1 MYIFLSCFKIYNI
14 HKSLKVSV
22 SETLLIIMA
31 KWPRFGSCKTRL
43 SKDIGKR
50 NALRI
55 QNKMLNHTL
64 SVSNYLK
71 DQQITEISMAI
82 TGIGLNSSKRWC
94 KDLGINH
101 FYFQGKGCLGEK
113 MKRQI
118 FKSQRN
124 SKNYQKKNIIF
135 IGTDL
140 PNLSHMDIVKTISK
154 LEKKDV
160 ILGPSNDGGYWLIAF
175 SQRFISKNNYLPF
188 INIEW
193 SNNDVLKRTIDN
205 LSQQK
210 IKIDFLDTKVDIDTI
225 KDIEQR
231 G

>member
-1 MYIFLSCFKIYNI
+1 M
-14 HKSLKVSV
+14 

-43 SKDIGKR
+43 SKDIGKN
-50 NALRI
+50 NALRV
-55 QNKMLNHTL
+55 QNKMLIHTL
-64 SVSNYLK
+64 SVSTYLK
-71 DQQITEISMAI
+71 EQEIAEISIAI
-82 TGIGLNSSKRWC
+82 TGIGLKSCKRWC
-94 KDLGINH
+94 KDIGINN

-118 FKSQRN
+118 FKAQRN
-124 SKNYQKKNIIF
+124 SRNYKKKNIIF

-140 PNLSHMDIVKTISK
+140 PNLSHKDIVKTIFE

-188 INIEW
+188 INIQW
-193 SNNDVLKRTIDN
+193 SSNDVLKKTIDN

-210 IKIDFLDTKVDIDTI
+210 TKIDFLNTKIDIDTLH
-225 KDIEQR
+225 DIDQR
-231 G
+231 V

>member
-1 MYIFLSCFKIYNI
+1 
-14 HKSLKVSV
+14 
-22 SETLLIIMA
+22 MA

-43 SKDIGKR
+43 SKDIGKK
-50 NALRI
+50 NALKI
-55 QNKMLNHTL
+55 QTKMLNHTL

-71 DQQITEISMAI
+71 KQEIAEISIAI

-94 KDLGINH
+94 KDIGINN
-101 FYFQGKGCLGEK
+101 FSFQGKGCLGEK
-113 MKRQI
+113 MKRLI
-118 FKSQRN
+118 NNSQRN
-124 SKNYQKKNIIF
+124 SRNHMKKNIVF

-160 ILGPSNDGGYWLIAF
+160 IFGPSNDGGYWLIAF

-188 INIEW
+188 INIKW
-193 SNNDVLKRTIDN
+193 SSKDVLKQTINN

-210 IKIDFLDTKVDIDTI
+210 IKIDYLNTKIDIDTLS
-225 KDIEQR
+225 DIDQR

>member
-1 MYIFLSCFKIYNI
+1 
-14 HKSLKVSV
+14 
-22 SETLLIIMA
+22 MA

-43 SKDIGKR
+43 SKDIGKN

-64 SVSNYLK
+64 SVSKYLK
-71 DQQITEISMAI
+71 DQELVEISIAI

-94 KDLGINH
+94 NNLGINH
-101 FYFQGKGCLGEK
+101 FYFQGKGCLGER

-118 FKSQRN
+118 FKSLRN
-124 SKNYQKKNIIF
+124 SKNHPKKNIIF

-140 PNLSHMDIVKTISK
+140 PNLSHMDVVSAIYK
-154 LEKKDV
+154 LKEKDV

-188 INIEW
+188 INIKW
-193 SNNDVLKRTIDN
+193 SSNDVLKKTIDN

-210 IKIDFLDTKVDIDTI
+210 IKIDYLNTKIDIDTI
-225 KDIEQR
+225 YDIDQR

>member
-1 MYIFLSCFKIYNI
+1 
-14 HKSLKVSV
+14 
-22 SETLLIIMA
+22 MA

-43 SKDIGKR
+43 SKDIGKN

-64 SVSNYLK
+64 SVSSYLK
-71 DQQITEISMAI
+71 EQELAEISLAI

-94 KDLGINH
+94 KDIGINKL
-101 FYFQGKGCLGEK
+101 YFQGKGCLGEK

-118 FKSQRN
+118 FKSRRN
-124 SKNYQKKNIIF
+124 LRNYQKKNIIF

-140 PNLSHMDIVKTISK
+140 PNLCHMDIVQTISK
-154 LEKKDV
+154 LEKKDI

-175 SQRFISKNNYLPF
+175 SHRIISKNNYLPF
-188 INIEW
+188 INIQW
-193 SNNDVLKRTIDN
+193 SSKNVLKKTIDN

-210 IKIDFLDTKVDIDTI
+210 IKIDFLNTKIDIDTLH
-225 KDIEQR
+225 DIDKR

>member
-1 MYIFLSCFKIYNI
+1 
-14 HKSLKVSV
+14 
-22 SETLLIIMA
+22 MA

-43 SKDIGKR
+43 SRDIGKR

-71 DQQITEISMAI
+71 EQQVTEVSIAI
-82 TGIGLNSSKRWC
+82 TGIGFNSSKRWC

-113 MKRQI
+113 MKRII
-118 FKSQRN
+118 FKSQRT
-124 SKNYQKKNIIF
+124 SKIHQKKNIIF

-154 LEKKDV
+154 LEK
-160 ILGPSNDGGYWLIAF
+160 LSLIH
-175 SQRFISKNNYLPF
+175 I
-188 INIEW
+188 
-193 SNNDVLKRTIDN
+193 
-205 LSQQK
+205 
-210 IKIDFLDTKVDIDTI
+210 
-225 KDIEQR
+225 
-231 G
+231 

>member
-1 MYIFLSCFKIYNI
+1 
-14 HKSLKVSV
+14 
-22 SETLLIIMA
+22 MA
-31 KWPRFGSCKTRL
+31 KWPRFGYCKTRL
-43 SKDIGKR
+43 SKDIGKN

-71 DQQITEISMAI
+71 GREIAEISIAV

-94 KDLGINH
+94 KDLGINN
-101 FYFQGKGCLGEK
+101 FNFQGEGCLGEK

-118 FKSQRN
+118 LKSRRN
-124 SKNYQKKNIIF
+124 LKNHQKKNIIF

-140 PNLSHMDIVKTISK
+140 PDLSHMDIVKTISK

-160 ILGPSNDGGYWLIAF
+160 IIGPSNDGGYWLIAF
-175 SQRFISKNNYLPF
+175 SQRLISKNNYLPF
-188 INIEW
+188 INIKW
-193 SNNDVLKRTIDN
+193 SSNDVLKKTIDN

-210 IKIDFLDTKVDIDTI
+210 IKIDFLNTKIDIDTVH
-225 KDIEQR
+225 DIDQR

>member
-1 MYIFLSCFKIYNI
+1 
-14 HKSLKVSV
+14 
-22 SETLLIIMA
+22 MA

-43 SKDIGKR
+43 SKDIGKS

-71 DQQITEISMAI
+71 EQKVAEITIAI

-94 KDLGINH
+94 KDLGIDH
-101 FYFQGKGCLGEK
+101 FSFQGKGCLGEK

-118 FKSQRN
+118 IKSQRN
-124 SKNYQKKNIIF
+124 SRNHQKKNIIF

-140 PNLSHMDIVKTISK
+140 PNLSHMDIVETISK
-154 LEKKDV
+154 LEEKDI

-175 SQRFISKNNYLPF
+175 SQRIISRNNYLPF
-188 INIEW
+188 INIKW
-193 SNNDVLKRTIDN
+193 SSDDVLNKTINN

-210 IKIDFLDTKVDIDTI
+210 INIDFLNIKIDIDTLH
-225 KDIEQR
+225 DIDQR

>member
-1 MYIFLSCFKIYNI
+1 
-14 HKSLKVSV
+14 
-22 SETLLIIMA
+22 MA

-55 QNKMLNHTL
+55 QNKMLNHTI

-71 DQQITEISMAI
+71 EQKLAEICIAI

-94 KDLGINH
+94 KDLGFNH

-113 MKRQI
+113 MKKQI
-118 FKSQRN
+118 YKSRMN
-124 SKNYQKKNIIF
+124 LRCHQKRNIIF

-140 PNLSHMDIVKTISK
+140 PNLCSLDIVQTISK
-154 LEKKDV
+154 LESKDV
-160 ILGPSNDGGYWLIAF
+160 VIGPSNDGGYWLIGFA
-175 SQRFISKNNYLPF
+175 QRFISKNNYLPF
-188 INIEW
+188 INIKW
-193 SNNDVLKRTIDN
+193 SSNDVLKRTIDN
-205 LSQQK
+205 LNQQK
-210 IKIDFLDTKVDIDTI
+210 IKLDFLNTKIDIDTL
-225 KDIEQR
+225 KDISQR

>member
-1 MYIFLSCFKIYNI
+1 M
-14 HKSLKVSV
+14 V
-22 SETLLIIMA
+22 

-43 SKDIGKR
+43 SKDIGKK
-50 NALRI
+50 NALKI
-55 QNKMLNHTL
+55 QNKMLSHTL
-64 SVSNYLK
+64 SVSKYVK
-71 DQQITEISMAI
+71 ERKIAEVRMAI
-82 TGIGLNSSKRWC
+82 TGMGFNSSLRWC
-94 KDLGINH
+94 KDLGINN
-101 FYFQGKGCLGEK
+101 FCFQGKGCLGEK

-118 FKSQRN
+118 LKSQRN
-124 SKNYQKKNIIF
+124 SRNYQKKNLVF

-188 INIEW
+188 INIQW
-193 SNNDVLKRTIDN
+193 SSNDVLKKTIDN

-210 IKIDFLDTKVDIDTI
+210 IKIDFLNTKIDIDTLH
-225 KDIEQR
+225 DIDQR

>member
-1 MYIFLSCFKIYNI
+1 
-14 HKSLKVSV
+14 
-22 SETLLIIMA
+22 MA

-43 SKDIGKR
+43 SKDIGKN

-71 DQQITEISMAI
+71 EQQLAEVSIAIS
-82 TGIGLNSSKRWC
+82 GIGLNSGKRWC
-94 KDLGINH
+94 KNIGINH
-101 FYFQGKGCLGEK
+101 FYLQGKGCLGEK

-118 FKSQRN
+118 FKSRRN
-124 SKNYQKKNIIF
+124 SRNHQKKNIIF

-140 PNLSHMDIVKTISK
+140 PNLSHMDIVETISK
-154 LEKKDV
+154 LEEKDI

-175 SQRFISKNNYLPF
+175 SQRIISRNNYLPF
-188 INIEW
+188 INIKW
-193 SNNDVLKRTIDN
+193 SSDDVLNKTINN

-210 IKIDFLDTKVDIDTI
+210 INIDFLNIKIDIDTLH
-225 KDIEQR
+225 DIDQR

>member
-1 MYIFLSCFKIYNI
+1 
-14 HKSLKVSV
+14 
-22 SETLLIIMA
+22 MA
-31 KWPRFGSCKTRL
+31 KWPRFGTCKTRL

-55 QNKMLNHTL
+55 QNKMLHHTL

-71 DQQITEISMAI
+71 KQEVTEIIMAI
-82 TGIGLNSSKRWC
+82 TGIGLNCSKRWC
-94 KDLGINH
+94 KDLGINN
-101 FYFQGKGCLGEK
+101 FYFQGRGCLGEK
-113 MKRQI
+113 MKRLI
-118 FKSQRN
+118 FKSRRN
-124 SKNYQKKNIIF
+124 LKNYQKKNMIF

-154 LEKKDV
+154 LKKKDV

-188 INIEW
+188 INIKW
-193 SNNDVLKRTIDN
+193 SSNNVLKTTIEN
-205 LSQQK
+205 LRQQN
-210 IKIDFLDTKVDIDTI
+210 IKIDFLNTKVDIDTI
-225 KDIEQR
+225 HDIEQR

>member
-1 MYIFLSCFKIYNI
+1 
-14 HKSLKVSV
+14 
-22 SETLLIIMA
+22 MA
-31 KWPRFGSCKTRL
+31 KWPRFGFCKTRL

-55 QNKMLNHTL
+55 QNKLLNHTL

-71 DQQITEISMAI
+71 EQGLAEISIAI

-94 KDLGINH
+94 KDLGINN
-101 FYFQGKGCLGEK
+101 FYFQGKGGLGEK

-118 FKSQRN
+118 LKSRRD
-124 SKNYQKKNIIF
+124 SKNFHKKNIIF

-154 LEKKDV
+154 LESKDV

-175 SQRFISKNNYLPF
+175 SERFISKNNYLPF
-188 INIEW
+188 INIKW
-193 SNNDVLKRTIDN
+193 SSNDVLKKTIDN
-205 LSQQK
+205 LSQKK
-210 IKIDFLDTKVDIDTI
+210 IKIDFLDTKVDIDTVH
-225 KDIEQR
+225 DIDQR

>member
-1 MYIFLSCFKIYNI
+1 
-14 HKSLKVSV
+14 
-22 SETLLIIMA
+22 MA

-71 DQQITEISMAI
+71 EQEVAEINIAI

-94 KDLGINH
+94 KDLGINN

-113 MKRQI
+113 MKRQLV
-118 FKSQRN
+118 KSQRN
-124 SKNYQKKNIIF
+124 LRNHQKKNIIF

-140 PNLSHMDIVKTISK
+140 PNLSHIDIVKTISK

-160 ILGPSNDGGYWLIAF
+160 VLGPSNDGGYWLIAF
-175 SQRFISKNNYLPF
+175 SQRFITKNNYLPF
-188 INIEW
+188 INIKW
-193 SNNDVLKRTIDN
+193 SSSDVLKKTVDN
-205 LSQQK
+205 FSQQK
-210 IKIDFLDTKVDIDTI
+210 INIDFLDTKIDIDTLQ
-225 KDIEQR
+225 DIVQR

>member
-1 MYIFLSCFKIYNI
+1 
-14 HKSLKVSV
+14 
-22 SETLLIIMA
+22 MA

-55 QNKMLNHTL
+55 QNKLLNHTL

-71 DQQITEISMAI
+71 EQGLAEISIAI

-94 KDLGINH
+94 KDLGINN
-101 FYFQGKGCLGEK
+101 FYFQGKGGLGEK

-118 FKSQRN
+118 LKSRRD
-124 SKNYQKKNIIF
+124 SKNFHKKNIIF

-154 LEKKDV
+154 LESKDV

-175 SQRFISKNNYLPF
+175 SERFISKNNYLPF
-188 INIEW
+188 INIKW
-193 SNNDVLKRTIDN
+193 SSNDVLKKTIDN
-205 LSQQK
+205 LSQEK
-210 IKIDFLDTKVDIDTI
+210 IKIDFLDTKVDIDTVH
-225 KDIEQR
+225 DIDQR

>member
-1 MYIFLSCFKIYNI
+1 M
-14 HKSLKVSV
+14 
-22 SETLLIIMA
+22 T

-43 SKDIGKR
+43 SKDIGKN

-55 QNKMLNHTL
+55 QNQMLNHTL

-71 DQQITEISMAI
+71 EQEIAEISIAI
-82 TGIGLNSSKRWC
+82 NGIGLNSSKRWC
-94 KDLGINH
+94 KDIGIDN

-118 FKSQRN
+118 FQSRRN
-124 SKNYQKKNIIF
+124 SRNNRKKNIIF

-140 PNLSHMDIVKTISK
+140 PNLSHLDIVNTISK

-160 ILGPSNDGGYWLIAF
+160 ILGPSNDGGYWLIGF
-175 SQRFISKNNYLPF
+175 SERFISENNYLPF
-188 INIEW
+188 INIKW

-210 IKIDFLDTKVDIDTI
+210 IKIDLLNTKIDIDTI
-225 KDIEQR
+225 KDIDQR

>member
-1 MYIFLSCFKIYNI
+1 M
-14 HKSLKVSV
+14 V
-22 SETLLIIMA
+22 

-43 SKDIGKR
+43 SKDIGKK
-50 NALRI
+50 NALKI
-55 QNKMLNHTL
+55 QNKMLSHTL
-64 SVSNYLK
+64 SVSKYVEERK
-71 DQQITEISMAI
+71 IAEVRMAI
-82 TGIGLNSSKRWC
+82 TGMGFNSSRRWC
-94 KDLGINH
+94 KDLGINN
-101 FYFQGKGCLGEK
+101 FCFQGKGCLGEK

-118 FKSQRN
+118 LKSQRN
-124 SKNYQKKNIIF
+124 SRNYQKKNLVF

-188 INIEW
+188 INIQW
-193 SNNDVLKRTIDN
+193 SSNDVLKKTIDN

-210 IKIDFLDTKVDIDTI
+210 IKIDFLNTKIDIDTLH
-225 KDIEQR
+225 DIDQR
-231 G
+231 R

>member
-1 MYIFLSCFKIYNI
+1 
-14 HKSLKVSV
+14 
-22 SETLLIIMA
+22 MA

-55 QNKMLNHTL
+55 QNKMLNHTF

-71 DQQITEISMAI
+71 EQKLAEICIAI

-101 FYFQGKGCLGEK
+101 FYCQGKGCLGEK

-124 SKNYQKKNIIF
+124 SKNFEKKNIIF

-154 LEKKDV
+154 LENKDV

-175 SQRFISKNNYLPF
+175 SKRFISKNNYLPF
-188 INIEW
+188 INIKW
-193 SNNDVLKRTIDN
+193 SSNDVLKKTINN
-205 LSQQK
+205 LNKQK
-210 IKIDFLDTKVDIDTI
+210 IKIDFLNTKIDIDTLH
-225 KDIEQR
+225 DIDQR

>member
-1 MYIFLSCFKIYNI
+1 M
-14 HKSLKVSV
+14 

-43 SKDIGKR
+43 SKDIGKN

-55 QNKMLNHTL
+55 QKKMLNHTL

-71 DQQITEISMAI
+71 EQQIAEISIAI

-94 KDLGINH
+94 KDLGINN
-101 FYFQGKGCLGEK
+101 FYFQGQGCLGEK
-113 MKRQI
+113 MKRQL
-118 FKSQRN
+118 FKSRRDSRN
-124 SKNYQKKNIIF
+124 FKEKNIIF

-140 PNLSHMDIVKTISK
+140 PNLSHMDIVKAISK

-188 INIEW
+188 INIKW
-193 SNNDVLKRTIDN
+193 SSNDVLKKTIDN
-205 LSQQK
+205 LNQQK
-210 IKIDFLDTKVDIDTI
+210 VTIDFLNTKVDIDTI
-225 KDIEQR
+225 HDIDQR
-231 G
+231 E

>member
-1 MYIFLSCFKIYNI
+1 
-14 HKSLKVSV
+14 
-22 SETLLIIMA
+22 MA

-43 SKDIGKR
+43 SKDIGKN

-55 QNKMLNHTL
+55 QKKMLTHTL

-71 DQQITEISMAI
+71 EQKVAEISIAI
-82 TGIGLNSSKRWC
+82 TGLGFNSSKRWC
-94 KDLGINH
+94 KNLGIDNL
-101 FYFQGKGCLGEK
+101 YFQGKGCLGEK

-118 FKSQRN
+118 LKSRRN
-124 SKNYQKKNIIF
+124 LKNHQKKNIIF
-135 IGTDL
+135 IGSDL
-140 PNLSHMDIVKTISK
+140 PDLSHMDIVKTISK

-188 INIEW
+188 INIQW
-193 SNNDVLKRTIDN
+193 SSNYVLKKTIDN

-210 IKIDFLDTKVDIDTI
+210 IKIDFLNTKIDIDTLY
-225 KDIEQR
+225 DIEQR

>member
-1 MYIFLSCFKIYNI
+1 
-14 HKSLKVSV
+14 
-22 SETLLIIMA
+22 MA

-55 QNKMLNHTL
+55 QNKMLKHTM

-71 DQQITEISMAI
+71 EQKLTEICIAI

-94 KDLGINH
+94 KDLGFNN

-118 FKSQRN
+118 LHSQRN
-124 SKNYQKKNIIF
+124 SKNYQKKNLVF

-154 LEKKDV
+154 LKKKDV

-175 SQRFISKNNYLPF
+175 SHRFISNNNYLPF
-188 INIEW
+188 INIQW
-193 SNNDVLKRTIDN
+193 SSNDVLKKTIDN

-210 IKIDFLDTKVDIDTI
+210 IKIDFLNTKIDIDTLH
-225 KDIEQR
+225 DIDQR